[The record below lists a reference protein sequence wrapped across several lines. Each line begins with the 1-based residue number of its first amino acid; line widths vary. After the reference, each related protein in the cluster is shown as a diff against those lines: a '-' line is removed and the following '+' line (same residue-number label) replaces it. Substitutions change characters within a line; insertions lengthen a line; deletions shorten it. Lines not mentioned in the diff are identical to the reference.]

1 MALTKID
8 DRGLKTPIDLIDSEK
23 IRFGTGND
31 LEIYHTGVYSLIA
44 NTTGDLVIRNTG
56 DTYLQSDSNIIIGDV
71 GNNEKFI
78 KCVDDGAVELYY
90 DNTKT
95 FETISGGVTVTG
107 TGYVSGG
114 WRPLTDNA
122 VSLGSGS
129 YRWYDLNISNDIK
142 ISDGGKIQLGAG
154 PDLEIYSDGT
164 NSFIQC
170 PDTGNNLTLESDQHL
185 YIKVGDSEDAVKCVN
200 GAQVELYYD
209 NSKKLATTSGGV
221 HIYNAL
227 NTSGA
232 IGIGNGA
239 NLTLEDN
246 GRAVFGFG
254 PDLQIYHD
262 GSNSY
267 IEDTGT
273 GSLILRTGRVSFN
286 DTGNNEM
293 GRFDGEG
300 LKFNGDS
307 AAANGLD
314 DYEEGTWTPTV
325 AGSPTDLSVSGEY
338 RKIGK
343 MVSFN
348 GFVSLTSH
356 SNTSTTHISGLPFS
370 GLSNKT
376 FSVTVG
382 NYRFLNLDGGY
393 NQFMIDMAG
402 TTMTLREQGDNTNY
416 QNISWDQISN
426 DFQVYFSGVYYTA

>member
-1 MALTKID
+1 MALTQID
-8 DRGLKTPIDLIDSEK
+8 DRGLKTPIDLIDNEK
-23 IRFGTGND
+23 IRLGTGND
-31 LEIYHTGVYSLIA
+31 LELYHDATH
-44 NTTGDLVIRNTG
+44 
-56 DTYLQSDSNIIIGDV
+56 TYLKNGTGSLRLSVAGGGDEV
-71 GNNEKFI
+71 QINKGAVDENMAKFI
-78 KCVDDGAVELYY
+78 ADGAVELYY

-164 NSFIQC
+164 NSFVKC